1 MSTLVKTKNLPLFIP
16 IKSLTKEGMLD
27 AMRVPNYTTLF
38 QKSIKNNK
46 IS

>member
-1 MSTLVKTKNLPLFIP
+1 MFVKTENNPLFLP
-16 IKSLTKEGMLD
+16 IKSLTIRSIQD
-27 AMRVPNYTTLF
+27 AMMDPNYTTLF